1 MKALKNYQ
9 DLSRRQ
15 ERRRLLAEMLEKAR
29 AWGEHIERNPWTH
42 EWRRV
47 KAEHDR
53 TGDDRLFEDFER
65 RFKTAEALRY
75 CR

>member
-1 MKALKNYQ
+1 MSKMPSHK
-9 DLSRRQ
+9 
-15 ERRRLLAEMLEKAR
+15 KAR
-29 AWGEHIERNPWTH
+29 EILRAELRDAGARFAEKIERNPWTH

-65 RFKTAEALRY
+65 RFKMDEALRY